1 MSLPLSTTWPGHLLD
16 LAEWDAL
23 PEDTS
28 RRVELAEGVLQV
40 APKPIPLHQRIVVRL
55 VNQFDAGADG
65 RWAAFADVE
74 VVIEDAPA
82 ATVRA
87 PDVVLVPPDLSV
99 TVPRWDAREVMAAVE
114 VVSPGSRRLDRIV
127 KFHEYADAG
136 IPVYLVVE
144 ATDDG
149 VELTEFALVEGTYEQ
164 VAVHRG
170 TAALQLDVTLDL
182 AALA

>member
-16 LAEWDAL
+16 LAEWAAL

-55 VNQFDAGADG
+55 VNQLDAGADG

-114 VVSPGSRRLDRIV
+114 VLLPGSRRLDRIV

-136 IPVYLVVE
+136 IPVYLLVE

-149 VELTEFALVEGTYEQ
+149 VELTEFVLVEGAYQQ

-170 TAALQLDVTLDL
+170 TAALRLGVTLDL